1 MGVNK
6 KIIAEELSHRREQ
19 KQLEAEQLTILANL
33 KGMKDQNSK
42 EAEEQGQRL
51 AETMRRLK
59 VIRTEDIDLTKIQLS
74 AQEKELIQ
82 KEKRLKVLEK
92 AGVLSKS
99 EVKDREKLAEMD
111 AVSKGLK
118 QELAYWVEKLNQ
130 LGEDDAILTT
140 KQKLE
145 KAKLKAEIKGVTEAI
160 KDESDAR
167 ETASEKAIRDMMT
180 ERNQQE
186 EFALFQFDAGTK
198 KFKDYWNFLEIRKTQ
213 IAEEIED
220 EQKKAMM
227 IEGIDKQQ
235 ENLAF
240 ERFGRLRMGFKEF
253 LKGELIDYITAKQIQ
268 LIGDLAKIWSTG
280 ASTLGTSLAVSLPL
294 YGVGIALLEGAKA
307 KVQAFADGGLVEKAT
322 LGLVGEAGPEVI
334 APQKGFQDYATKELT
349 PMIMSQIQLGNV
361 AGGPDMAKMER
372 SLNELVNIVKGGEGR
387 TILRGSDIVIAE
399 NRFKRGRM

>member
-1 MGVNK
+1 
-6 KIIAEELSHRREQ
+6 
-19 KQLEAEQLTILANL
+19 
-33 KGMKDQNSK
+33 
-42 EAEEQGQRL
+42 
-51 AETMRRLK
+51 
-59 VIRTEDIDLTKIQLS
+59 
-74 AQEKELIQ
+74 
-82 KEKRLKVLEK
+82 
-92 AGVLSKS
+92 
-99 EVKDREKLAEMD
+99 
-111 AVSKGLK
+111 
-118 QELAYWVEKLNQ
+118 
-130 LGEDDAILTT
+130 
-140 KQKLE
+140 
-145 KAKLKAEIKGVTEAI
+145 
-160 KDESDAR
+160 
-167 ETASEKAIRDMMT
+167 
-180 ERNQQE
+180 
-186 EFALFQFDAGTK
+186 
-198 KFKDYWNFLEIRKTQ
+198 
-213 IAEEIED
+213 
-220 EQKKAMM
+220 MM

-372 SLNELVNIVKGGEGR
+372 SLNELVNIVR